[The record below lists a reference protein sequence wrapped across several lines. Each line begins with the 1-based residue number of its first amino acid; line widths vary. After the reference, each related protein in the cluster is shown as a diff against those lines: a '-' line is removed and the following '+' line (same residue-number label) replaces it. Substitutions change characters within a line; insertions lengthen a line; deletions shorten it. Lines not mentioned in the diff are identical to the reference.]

1 MLESFYG
8 NSFTY
13 KKLTE
18 EEQQK
23 RGILGRL
30 VGVIADSKQPTRNG
44 RIYSKKLWENVF
56 NDPITQEKIDKRVFF
71 GELDHPVDRET
82 VDSSKIAICLA
93 EKPKFAED
101 GKLYGV
107 FDILNTPNGKILKTL
122 CDYGS
127 DIGVSSRGTGDL
139 INDDEVDPDTY
150 YCECFDAVLIP
161 AVKDAR
167 PKFVTESLD
176 VKNNGMKKALLE
188 AYNAAEVDDKK
199 IMKETLDKLN
209 INLNEDV
216 EKVTIANEEDVP
228 EVPSNVLIEEDE
240 ATEEETVVEEPIGET
255 TEEEKTKEEN
265 TEKVEEEIKE
275 ESSEIES
282 NKEQSEIE
290 SDTWK
295 VKNLLDDLKQFDK
308 DLEIE
313 FKAVSI
319 DANNPEQ
326 EDEIKDAK
334 LVQISYDSDKDP
346 GKLVIELG
354 YNLPLW
360 NYNIKAEDE
369 PASAEDESSIEEPA
383 TEEPVETKEEAT
395 DSGDLE
401 VIENLK
407 EAIRQNN
414 SLNEKIHELEN
425 QKTVSDTEV
434 RDLKEALEKYK
445 LGFQRMSE
453 LASKATKLEQENK
466 NLVEQLNNKSKN
478 YSSLT
483 ESVNASERKVKA
495 LSEKLMEV
503 QTILDNK
510 ENELTEQLS
519 VLKNKYQERTN
530 LAKSYKDKYLQV
542 LEQYISNKAS
552 MLGVRP
558 SDITRRLNENYTL
571 EDVDKICNDLLNV
584 DRPQFSLKGYGKPS
598 VRINESKVPVKS
610 LEPESG
616 YEIDDDLLIW
626 AGLK

>member
-8 NSFTY
+8 NRFTY

-44 RIYSKKLWENVF
+44 RIYSRKLWENVF
-56 NDPITQEKIDKRVFF
+56 NDPITQEKIDKKVFF

-176 VKNNGMKKALLE
+176 IKKEGMKKALLE

-199 IMKETLDKLN
+199 VMKETLDKLN
-209 INLNEDV
+209 INLNEAV
-216 EKVTIANEEDVP
+216 EKVNITKEEDVP
-228 EVPSNVLIEEDE
+228 EIPSNLLIEEDE
-240 ATEEETVVEEPIGET
+240 TTEKETVIDEPTEETEPVEEKPVEE
-255 TEEEKTKEEN
+255 TEEQPEVDSDKWTVKT
-265 TEKVEEEIKE
+265 
-275 ESSEIES
+275 
-282 NKEQSEIE
+282 
-290 SDTWK
+290 
-295 VKNLLDDLKQFDK
+295 LLDDLKQFDK
-308 DLEIE
+308 DLEVE
-313 FKAVSI
+313 FKAVSVNTN
-319 DANNPEQ
+319 DPEK
-326 EDEIKDAK
+326 EEELKDTK
-334 LVQISYDSDKDP
+334 LIQISYDSDKDP
-346 GKLVIELG
+346 GKLIIELG
-354 YNLPLW
+354 YNLPLG

-369 PASAEDESSIEEPA
+369 SACAEDESSIEEPV

-414 SLNEKIHELEN
+414 SLNERIQELEN

-466 NLVEQLNNKSKN
+466 NLAEQLNNNSKN

-483 ESVNASERKVKA
+483 ESVNASERKIKS
-495 LSEKLMEV
+495 LTEKLIEV
-503 QTILDNK
+503 QTSLDKK

-519 VLKNKYQERTN
+519 TLKNRYQERTN
-530 LAKSYKDKYLQV
+530 LAKNYKDKYLQV

-598 VRINESKVPVKS
+598 IHINESRVPTKS

-616 YEIDDDLLIW
+616 YDIDDDLLIL
-626 AGLK
+626 AGLKK

>member
-8 NSFTY
+8 NKFVY

-44 RIYSKKLWENVF
+44 RIYSRKLWENVF
-56 NDPITQEKIDKRVFF
+56 NDPITQEKIDKKVFF

-176 VKNNGMKKALLE
+176 IKKEGMKKALLE

-199 IMKETLDKLN
+199 VMKETLDKLN
-209 INLNEDV
+209 INLNEAV
-216 EKVTIANEEDVP
+216 EKVNITKEEDVP
-228 EVPSNVLIEEDE
+228 EVPSNLLIEEDE
-240 ATEEETVVEEPIGET
+240 SAKEETAT
-255 TEEEKTKEEN
+255 
-265 TEKVEEEIKE
+265 EEIKE
-275 ESSEIES
+275 ETIEEEKTEEETPKVEEI
-282 NKEQSEIE
+282 KEEEQQPEVD
-290 SDTWK
+290 SDKWT
-295 VKNLLDDLKQFDK
+295 VKTLLDDLKQFDK
-308 DLEIE
+308 DLEVE
-313 FKAVSI
+313 FKAVSVNTN
-319 DANNPEQ
+319 DPEK
-326 EDEIKDAK
+326 EEELKDTK
-334 LVQISYDSDKDP
+334 LIQISYDSDKDP

-354 YNLPLW
+354 YNLPLG
-360 NYNIKAEDE
+360 NYDIKAEDE
-369 PASAEDESSIEEPA
+369 PASAEDESSIEEPV
-383 TEEPVETKEEAT
+383 TEESVETKEEAT

-414 SLNEKIHELEN
+414 SLNERIQELEN

-466 NLVEQLNNKSKN
+466 NLVEQLNNNSKN
-478 YSSLT
+478 YFSLT
-483 ESVNASERKVKA
+483 ESVNASERKIKS
-495 LSEKLMEV
+495 LTEKLIEI
-503 QTILDNK
+503 QTSLDKK

-519 VLKNKYQERTN
+519 TLKNRYQERTN
-530 LAKSYKDKYLQV
+530 LAKNYKDKYLQV

-598 VRINESKVPVKS
+598 IHINESKVPAKS

-616 YEIDDDLLIW
+616 YDVDDDLLIL

>member
-8 NSFTY
+8 NKFTY

-44 RIYSKKLWENVF
+44 RIYSRKLWENVF
-56 NDPITQEKIDKRVFF
+56 NDPITQEKIDKKVFF

-176 VKNNGMKKALLE
+176 IKKEGMKKALLE

-199 IMKETLDKLN
+199 VMKETLDKLN
-209 INLNEDV
+209 INLNEAV
-216 EKVTIANEEDVP
+216 EKVNITKEEDVP
-228 EVPSNVLIEEDE
+228 EVPSNLLIEEDE
-240 ATEEETVVEEPIGET
+240 TTEKETVIDEPTEETESAEEKPVEK
-255 TEEEKTKEEN
+255 TEEQPEVDSDKWTVKT
-265 TEKVEEEIKE
+265 
-275 ESSEIES
+275 
-282 NKEQSEIE
+282 
-290 SDTWK
+290 
-295 VKNLLDDLKQFDK
+295 LLDDLKQFDK
-308 DLEIE
+308 DLEVE
-313 FKAVSI
+313 FKAVSVNT
-319 DANNPEQ
+319 NNPEK
-326 EDEIKDAK
+326 EEELKDTK

-354 YNLPLW
+354 YNLPLG

-369 PASAEDESSIEEPA
+369 SVSAEDESSIEEPA

-414 SLNEKIHELEN
+414 SLNERIQELEN

-434 RDLKEALEKYK
+434 RDLKETLEKYK

-466 NLVEQLNNKSKN
+466 NLAEQLNNNFKN

-483 ESVNASERKVKA
+483 ESVNASERKIKS
-495 LSEKLMEV
+495 LTEKLIEV
-503 QTILDNK
+503 QTSLDKK

-519 VLKNKYQERTN
+519 TLKNRYQERTN
-530 LAKSYKDKYLQV
+530 LAKNYKAKYLQV

-598 VRINESKVPVKS
+598 IHINESKVPVKS

-616 YEIDDDLLIW
+616 YDVDDDLLIL

>member
-8 NSFTY
+8 NKFTY

-44 RIYSKKLWENVF
+44 RIYSRKLWENVF
-56 NDPITQEKIDKRVFF
+56 NDPITQEKIDKKVFF

-176 VKNNGMKKALLE
+176 IKKEGMKKALLE

-199 IMKETLDKLN
+199 VMKETLDKLN
-209 INLNEDV
+209 INLNEAV
-216 EKVTIANEEDVP
+216 EKVNITKEEDVP
-228 EVPSNVLIEEDE
+228 EVPSNLLIEEDE
-240 ATEEETVVEEPIGET
+240 TTEKETVIDEPTEETEPVEEKP
-255 TEEEKTKEEN
+255 
-265 TEKVEEEIKE
+265 VEETE
-275 ESSEIES
+275 
-282 NKEQSEIE
+282 EQSEVD
-290 SDTWK
+290 SDKWT
-295 VKNLLDDLKQFDK
+295 VKTLLDDLKQFDK
-308 DLEIE
+308 DLEVE
-313 FKAVSI
+313 FKAVSVNTN
-319 DANNPEQ
+319 DPEK
-326 EDEIKDAK
+326 EEELKDTK

-354 YNLPLW
+354 YNLPLG
-360 NYNIKAEDE
+360 NYDIKAEDE
-369 PASAEDESSIEEPA
+369 SASTEDESSIEEPV

-407 EAIRQNN
+407 ETIRQNN
-414 SLNEKIHELEN
+414 SLNERIQELEN

-466 NLVEQLNNKSKN
+466 NIAEQLNNNSKN

-483 ESVNASERKVKA
+483 ESVNASERKIKS
-495 LSEKLMEV
+495 LTEKLIEV
-503 QTILDNK
+503 QTLLDKK

-519 VLKNKYQERTN
+519 TLKNRYQERTN
-530 LAKSYKDKYLQV
+530 LAKNYKDKYLQV

-571 EDVDKICNDLLNV
+571 EDVNKICNDLLNV

-598 VRINESKVPVKS
+598 IRINESKVPAKS

-616 YEIDDDLLIW
+616 YDVDDDLLIL

>member
-8 NSFTY
+8 NRFIY

-44 RIYSKKLWENVF
+44 RIYSRKLWENVF
-56 NDPITQEKIDKRVFF
+56 NDPITQEKIDKKVFF

-176 VKNNGMKKALLE
+176 IKKEGMKKALLE

-199 IMKETLDKLN
+199 VMKETLDKLN
-209 INLNEDV
+209 INLNEAV
-216 EKVTIANEEDVP
+216 EKVNITKEEDVP
-228 EVPSNVLIEEDE
+228 EVPSNLLIEEDE
-240 ATEEETVVEEPIGET
+240 TTEKETVIDEPTEETEPVEEKP
-255 TEEEKTKEEN
+255 
-265 TEKVEEEIKE
+265 VEETE
-275 ESSEIES
+275 
-282 NKEQSEIE
+282 EQSEVD
-290 SDTWK
+290 SDKWT
-295 VKNLLDDLKQFDK
+295 VKTLLDDLKQFDK
-308 DLEIE
+308 DLEVE
-313 FKAVSI
+313 FKAVSVNTN
-319 DANNPEQ
+319 DPEK
-326 EDEIKDAK
+326 EEELKDTK
-334 LVQISYDSDKDP
+334 LIQISYDSDKVP

-354 YNLPLW
+354 YNLPLG
-360 NYNIKAEDE
+360 NYDIKAEDE
-369 PASAEDESSIEEPA
+369 SASAEDKSSIEEPA

-414 SLNEKIHELEN
+414 SLNERIQELEN

-466 NLVEQLNNKSKN
+466 NLAEQLNNNSKN

-483 ESVNASERKVKA
+483 ESVNASERKIKS
-495 LSEKLMEV
+495 LTEKLIEV
-503 QTILDNK
+503 QNSLDKK

-519 VLKNKYQERTN
+519 TLKNRYQERTN
-530 LAKSYKDKYLQV
+530 LAKNYKDKYLQV

-598 VRINESKVPVKS
+598 IHINESRVPAKS

-616 YEIDDDLLIW
+616 YDVDDDLLIL

>member
-8 NSFTY
+8 NKFTY

-44 RIYSKKLWENVF
+44 RIYSRKLWENVF
-56 NDPITQEKIDKRVFF
+56 NDPITQEKIDKKVFF

-176 VKNNGMKKALLE
+176 IKKEGMKKALLE

-199 IMKETLDKLN
+199 VMKETLDKLN
-209 INLNEDV
+209 INLNEAV
-216 EKVTIANEEDVP
+216 EKVNITKEEDVP
-228 EVPSNVLIEEDE
+228 EVPSNLLIEEDE
-240 ATEEETVVEEPIGET
+240 TTEKETVIDEPAEETEPVEEKPVEETEEQPEVDSDKWTV
-255 TEEEKTKEEN
+255 KT
-265 TEKVEEEIKE
+265 
-275 ESSEIES
+275 
-282 NKEQSEIE
+282 
-290 SDTWK
+290 
-295 VKNLLDDLKQFDK
+295 LLDDLKQFDK
-308 DLEIE
+308 DLEVE
-313 FKAVSI
+313 FKAVSVNTN
-319 DANNPEQ
+319 DPEK
-326 EDEIKDAK
+326 EEELKDTK
-334 LVQISYDSDKDP
+334 LIQISYDSDKDP

-354 YNLPLW
+354 YNLPLG
-360 NYNIKAEDE
+360 NYDIKAEDE
-369 PASAEDESSIEEPA
+369 SASAEDKSSIEEPA

-414 SLNEKIHELEN
+414 SLNERIQELEN

-466 NLVEQLNNKSKN
+466 NLAEQLNNNSKN

-483 ESVNASERKVKA
+483 ESVNASERKIKS
-495 LSEKLMEV
+495 LTEKLIEV
-503 QTILDNK
+503 QTSLDKK

-519 VLKNKYQERTN
+519 TLKNRYQERTN
-530 LAKSYKDKYLQV
+530 LAKNYKDKYLQV

-584 DRPQFSLKGYGKPS
+584 DRPQFSLKGCGKPS
-598 VRINESKVPVKS
+598 IRINESKVLAKKPLNS
-610 LEPESG
+610 EEG
-616 YEIDDDLLIW
+616 YDIDDSLLIM
-626 AGLK
+626 AGLKD